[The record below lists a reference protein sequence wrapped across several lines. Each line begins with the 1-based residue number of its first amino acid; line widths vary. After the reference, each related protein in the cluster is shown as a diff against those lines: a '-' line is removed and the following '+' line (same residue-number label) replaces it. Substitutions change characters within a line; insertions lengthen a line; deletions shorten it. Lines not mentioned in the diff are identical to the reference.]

1 LSLQAKILKLIAGV
15 TDPTVRIDVAS
26 TINYVFGIYVDG
38 TIDEREARN
47 ALRDICMDVVSATY
61 PELTEEEVRKKVSS
75 MVEEFMRAFKLESSM
90 RRMLGRF
97 RPRYGLPL

>member
-1 LSLQAKILKLIAGV
+1 LSLQAKILNLIAGV

>member
-1 LSLQAKILKLIAGV
+1 LSLQAKILNLIAGV
-15 TDPTVRIDVAS
+15 ADPTVRIDVAS